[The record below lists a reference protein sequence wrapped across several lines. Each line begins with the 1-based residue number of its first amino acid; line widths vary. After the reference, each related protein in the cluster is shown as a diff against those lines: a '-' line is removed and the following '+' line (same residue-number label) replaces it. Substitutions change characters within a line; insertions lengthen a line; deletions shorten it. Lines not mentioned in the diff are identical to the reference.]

1 MMKSA
6 YGRMSRGE
14 ALARLLEREAKDSK
28 RKKKGKKG
36 KMK

>member
-1 MMKSA
+1 
-6 YGRMSRGE
+6 MSRGE

-36 KMK
+36 KKK